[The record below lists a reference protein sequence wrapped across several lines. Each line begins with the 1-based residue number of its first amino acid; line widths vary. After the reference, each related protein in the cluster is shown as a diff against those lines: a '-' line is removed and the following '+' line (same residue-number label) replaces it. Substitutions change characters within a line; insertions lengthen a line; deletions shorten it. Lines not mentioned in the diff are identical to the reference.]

1 MDERVKPVFA
11 VFDQNG
17 KYVVRYD
24 RDAVKSILKLRDCL
38 LNEARRLMAAHREAN
53 EKKKTAKKGKSDG
66 K

>member
-1 MDERVKPVFA
+1 MDEKVKPVFA

-24 RDAVKSILKLRDCL
+24 RDAVKSILKLRKAL
-38 LNEARRLMAAHREAN
+38 LDEAVRLMTAWRETN
-53 EKKKTAKKGKSDG
+53 GKKKPSKEKNDG

>member
-24 RDAVKSILKLRDCL
+24 RDAVKSILKLRKAL
-38 LNEARRLMAAHREAN
+38 LDEAVRLMTVWRETN
-53 EKKKTAKKGKSDG
+53 GKKKPSKGKNDG